1 MEFLGVKFEKDM
13 REIPTKSL
21 AYVGDSVFELFCR
34 MNYSFN
40 NKKVVAHVNAR
51 AQAKY
56 FEKIKDLLGEKEMAV
71 ALRGRNLKSPR
82 SKDPFYRKATAFES
96 VIGYLFLNGNME
108 RLSRLLEICVNDR
121 DDMNLKKRK

>member
-1 MEFLGVKFEKDM
+1 MEFLGINFDKDL
-13 REIPTKSL
+13 REISTKSL

-40 NKKVVAHVNAR
+40 NKEVVTHVNAR
-51 AQAKY
+51 AQARY
-56 FEKIKDLLGEKEMAV
+56 FEKIESALQEDERAV

-96 VIGYLFLNGNME
+96 VVGYLFLKGKTE
-108 RLSRLLEICVNDR
+108 RLTSLLKMCVEE
-121 DDMNLKKRK
+121 